1 MGLLILMLGLAFLL
15 FLLRNPLASCLFVV
29 STTLLECLCWQSKH
43 VQHYYPLLHIFTHLL
58 KNCLSHHH
66 HPLGNNLSLHKEGK
80 KNTFIQQPERNLFSF
95 LPIHLTYTSFYHPP
109 FFLPLTPQPLCAVFV
124 SLSVFAVTDG
134 RLSILTDVLP
144 LRMH

>member
-1 MGLLILMLGLAFLL
+1 MLGLAFLL

-80 KNTFIQQPERNLFSF
+80 KNHF
-95 LPIHLTYTSFYHPP
+95 HPAAREKP
-109 FFLPLTPQPLCAVFV
+109 FFFFTHSSHLHIFLSSPFFPATHPTATLCCVCV
-124 SLSVFAVTDG
+124 SFCFCC
-134 RLSILTDVLP
+134 
-144 LRMH
+144 H